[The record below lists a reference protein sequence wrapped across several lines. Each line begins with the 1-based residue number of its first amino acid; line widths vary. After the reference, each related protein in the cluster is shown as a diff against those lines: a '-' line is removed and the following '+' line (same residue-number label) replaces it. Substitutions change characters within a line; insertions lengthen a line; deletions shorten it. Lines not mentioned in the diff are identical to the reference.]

1 MINDIRIAVRNLI
14 RVPGFACAFV
24 LTLGLGIGANT
35 AIFSV
40 INGVI
45 LRPLPYPEADRI
57 MRLRQ
62 PQAAAGVEDSS
73 FSFPEVAHYRSQSKT
88 IDQFVE
94 FGDWTFNVLGHG
106 EPHRAT
112 GGLVTANFFPLLG
125 AQPLVGRMLV
135 PADEAKGA
143 PPVAVLTHA
152 YWQRV
157 FGSDPAI
164 VGQTLD
170 LTVKKAEIVGVL
182 KPASHYATQRTQDF
196 YANYAA
202 NDHYMG
208 SSMQNEWPHRM
219 TTVYA
224 RLAPGATVASA
235 QAELKVIAASLHQ
248 EHPEAYPASR
258 GFDTVVTPWKD
269 ELTAKARPTLAILL
283 VTTVF
288 VLIIACA
295 NVGNLTLTRLVQRE
309 REMGIRAAL
318 GAPAGMLR
326 RQLLAENLV
335 LSALGGLLGLGIAVA
350 GLNLLIAYTGRFTSR
365 TGEIGLDGR
374 VLAFTLVVSTA
385 MALLFAWAPRLT
397 FMNDPVRAMSAG
409 GGRATGGRGRR
420 RAQRALVVSQ
430 LAASFML
437 LVGAGLLLRTL
448 MGLYAV
454 KPGFD
459 LANVLSLQA
468 PNFATVSDPNRL
480 LQFNQD
486 VLDRVK
492 TEASVKNAAVASA
505 APLAASFPQQREF
518 RIDGADADAVGAGP
532 LTVTRVVSSS
542 YFETIGTPLKAGR
555 SFQSTDTRTSPRV
568 VILSE
573 SMAKY
578 YFKSGDAVGRRIS
591 WKLTNGITGA
601 VSWTPPAEIV
611 GVAADS
617 RADGIDQTPMHTMF
631 QSDMQTFAPAT
642 LLVRTAGDAPDRL
655 APRVVETIRALD
667 PNRPID
673 HVQTLEEIRDETIA
687 PQRLNATLIGL
698 FAALALAIAT
708 VGVAGVLA
716 FSVSQRTNE
725 LGIRVALGAQRGAIL
740 RMILG
745 EGAAMALVGLAIG
758 GVAAVP
764 LSQLLKGLLFGVE
777 PADPL
782 TIAIAA
788 TLLVAVAV
796 VAAWIPARRAT
807 AIDPITALRGD

>member
-1 MINDIRIAVRNLI
+1 MTNDIRIAVRNLI
-14 RVPGFACAFV
+14 RVPGFASAFV

-73 FSFPEVAHYRSQSKT
+73 FSFPEVGHYRSQSKT

-94 FGDWTFNVLGHG
+94 FGDWTFNVLGRG

-125 AQPLVGRMLV
+125 AQPLVGRLLV

-143 PPVAVLTHA
+143 PPVAVLTHG

-157 FGSDPAI
+157 FGSDPSI

-248 EHPEAYPASR
+248 AHPEAYPASR

-365 TGEIGLDGR
+365 TGEISLDGR
-374 VLAFTLVVSTA
+374 VLAFTLMVSTA

-397 FMNDPVRAMSAG
+397 FMTDPVRAMSAG
-409 GGRATGGRGRR
+409 GGRATSGRGRR

-486 VLDRVK
+486 LVERVK
-492 TEASVKNAAVASA
+492 GEASVKNAAMASS
-505 APLAASFPQQREF
+505 APLAVSFPQQREF
-518 RIDGADADAVGAGP
+518 RIDGADADAIGAGP
-532 LTVTRVVSSS
+532 RTVTRVVSSS
-542 YFETIGTPLKAGR
+542 YFETIGTCLLY
-555 SFQSTDTRTSPRV
+555 TSPSPR
-568 VILSE
+568 
-573 SMAKY
+573 
-578 YFKSGDAVGRRIS
+578 
-591 WKLTNGITGA
+591 
-601 VSWTPPAEIV
+601 
-611 GVAADS
+611 DS
-617 RADGIDQTPMHTMF
+617 
-631 QSDMQTFAPAT
+631 
-642 LLVRTAGDAPDRL
+642 
-655 APRVVETIRALD
+655 
-667 PNRPID
+667 
-673 HVQTLEEIRDETIA
+673 
-687 PQRLNATLIGL
+687 
-698 FAALALAIAT
+698 
-708 VGVAGVLA
+708 
-716 FSVSQRTNE
+716 
-725 LGIRVALGAQRGAIL
+725 
-740 RMILG
+740 
-745 EGAAMALVGLAIG
+745 
-758 GVAAVP
+758 
-764 LSQLLKGLLFGVE
+764 
-777 PADPL
+777 
-782 TIAIAA
+782 
-788 TLLVAVAV
+788 
-796 VAAWIPARRAT
+796 
-807 AIDPITALRGD
+807 